1 MMVEPSMRDLAKSMK
16 RKSIMFA
23 GMTIQNA
30 KERLLFQ
37 LYHIYEP
44 REAGNI
50 ADWVLEHL
58 TGWKKIDRI
67 INKNLLLN
75 KSQAEILERYITEL
89 SDHRPV
95 QYVLG
100 EAWFQGMRFFVNE
113 STLIP
118 RPETEE
124 LVEWLIEDYKQQY
137 IGQELRILDVGTGSG
152 CIPISIKK
160 KLPLTR
166 MMSCDISKEAIEV
179 AKKNAE
185 TQGTDVAFVESDILN
200 EAEWQKFPELDIII
214 SNPPYIPASN
224 KMSMS
229 SNVLNHEPHLAL
241 FVPDNNALLFYQA
254 IVKLAGLKL
263 KPGGSIYF
271 EIHEGLATAV
281 TDVLTDKGFINVIV
295 RKDMQGKDRMVK
307 CSRK

>member
-1 MMVEPSMRDLAKSMK
+1 MRDLAKSMK

-23 GMTIQNA
+23 SMTIQNA

-50 ADWVLEHL
+50 TDWVLEHL

-75 KSQAEILERYITEL
+75 QSQAETLERYITEL

-124 LVEWLIEDYKQQY
+124 LVEWVIEDYKQQFSS
-137 IGQELRILDVGTGSG
+137 QELRILDIGTGSG

-166 MMSCDISKEAIEV
+166 IMSCDISKEAIEV
-179 AKKNAE
+179 ARKNAE
-185 TQGTDVAFVESDILN
+185 ALGTDVEFVVSDILN
-200 EAEWQKFPELDIII
+200 EEEWRKFPELDIII
-214 SNPPYIPASN
+214 SNPPYIPASD
-224 KMSMS
+224 KLTMS

-254 IVKLAGLKL
+254 IVKLAERNLTASGF
-263 KPGGSIYF
+263 IYF
-271 EIHEGLATAV
+271 EIHEGLAKAV
-281 TDVLTDKGFINVIV
+281 TSLLKDEQFVDVLV
-295 RKDMQGKDRMVK
+295 RKDMQGKDRMVR

>member
-1 MMVEPSMRDLAKSMK
+1 LAKSMK

-44 REAGNI
+44 REAANI

-75 KSQAEILERYITEL
+75 QSQAETLERYITEL

-124 LVEWLIEDYKQQY
+124 LVEWVIEDYKQQSS
-137 IGQELRILDVGTGSG
+137 GQELRVLDVGTGSG

-160 KLPLTR
+160 KLPFTR
-166 MMSCDISKEAIEV
+166 MISCDISAEAIEV
-179 AKKNAE
+179 ARKNAS
-185 TQGTDVAFVESDILN
+185 TLGTDVRFVPADILDQ
-200 EAEWQKFPELDIII
+200 ACWQEFPELDIII
-214 SNPPYIPASN
+214 SNPPYIPAAD
-224 KMSMS
+224 KLSMS

-241 FVPDNNALLFYQA
+241 FVPDSNALIFYQA
-254 IVKLAGLKL
+254 IAKLAERKL
-263 KPGGSIYF
+263 TVGGTIYF
-271 EIHEGLATAV
+271 EIHEGLAQPV
-281 TDVLTDKGFINVIV
+281 TGLLHEQGFVDIIV

-307 CSRK
+307 CRKKG